1 MLVFYTKKTKK
12 PKQNFKTSQ
21 KQWWG
26 LVKPTTVIISSILAV
41 TPPPGIQVYSII
53 FYYNSNLYEW
63 QLCVIKTHS
72 I

>member
-1 MLVFYTKKTKK
+1 MLLTYKKTKK

-41 TPPPGIQVYSII
+41 TPPPPESKYTRSFPITTAIYMSGSYV
-53 FYYNSNLYEW
+53 
-63 QLCVIKTHS
+63 
-72 I
+72 